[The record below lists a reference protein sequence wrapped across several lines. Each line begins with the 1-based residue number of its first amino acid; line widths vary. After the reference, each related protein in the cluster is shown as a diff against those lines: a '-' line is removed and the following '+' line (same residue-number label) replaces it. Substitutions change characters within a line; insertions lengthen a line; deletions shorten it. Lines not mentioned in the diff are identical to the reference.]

1 MTMPTINI
9 NGTAQHVLVQKYT
22 QARIAVQN
30 ALDSMYEASPHG
42 RDYQTMARGA
52 YSDAAN
58 EHAERIQSLRRIIRE
73 IETLEL
79 HCAGL
84 LDEQL

>member
-9 NGTAQHVLVQKYT
+9 NGTSQNVLVSKYGF
-22 QARIAVQN
+22 ARIALQN

-42 RDYQTMARGA
+42 RDYQTMARGV

-58 EHAERIQSLRRIIRE
+58 EHAERVQSLRRIIRE